1 MEQTTPAVYAAIS
14 AVQAALAAKG
24 IAKARKNQQQGYS
37 FRGIDDVYSAL
48 APLLAEHRLCIL
60 PRVLSR
66 TVTERATQ
74 RGGAL
79 FYTVLEVEFD
89 IIAASD
95 GSKHTVRTVG
105 EAMDS
110 GDKSCNKAQSAAYK
124 YMALMTF
131 AIPVDG
137 DNDTENHTHE
147 VRANGVRAAAQFDL
161 QGALKS
167 IEKAPDESA
176 CKAIARDAWRACP
189 ESLRGALKSAV
200 DARLAA
206 FGNVEA

>member
-14 AVQAALAAKG
+14 AVQSALAKQG
-24 IAKARKNQQQGYS
+24 IAKARKNAQQGYS

-79 FYTVLEVEFD
+79 FYVTVEVEFD
-89 IIAASD
+89 FVAAVD
-95 GSKHTVRTVG
+95 GSLHTVRTIG

-110 GDKSCNKAQSAAYK
+110 GDKATNKALSAAYK
-124 YMALMTF
+124 YAAF
-131 AIPVDG
+131 QAFCIPTEG
-137 DNDTENHTHE
+137 DNDADATTYE
-147 VRANGVRAAAQFDL
+147 VRANGVRAQFDL
-161 QGALKS
+161 QGALAS

-176 CKAIARDAWRACP
+176 VRAIGRDAWKACP
-189 ESLRGALKSAV
+189 DALKGALKSAV

-206 FGNVEA
+206 FGNGEGA